1 MSRTSDVDAG
11 DARPLAELT
20 VPALI
25 SSGHPANLPGIVVDN
40 ATQAPHHPVFARRV
54 DGRVDGRVDAEWED
68 VSARQFLVEVTALA
82 KGLIAAGIQ
91 PGDRVALMSKTRY
104 EWTLSDVT
112 IWFAGAVG
120 VPVYET
126 SSPEQL
132 RWILSDSASVGI
144 IVESAAHAAALGQIR
159 AQLPDLQHVWT
170 IDDGAVHHLTAAGG
184 AVGDAELEKRRVALT
199 TDSLA
204 TIIYTSGTTGRPKGC
219 ELTHGNFLAE
229 ARNVVHST
237 EEIFLADGAS
247 TLLFLPLAH
256 VFARVIE
263 VGCLLARA
271 QVAHTADIKHLVEDL
286 ASFQPS
292 FVLAVPRVFE
302 KIYNASAQRAEAAGR
317 GKVFAAATGTAI
329 AYSEALDVGRPSPG
343 LRARHLVF
351 DRLVYGKLR
360 AALGGN
366 LQYAVSG
373 GAPLGARLGHFFRGI
388 GVVILEGYGLTETTA
403 GCTLNLPGAPRIGT
417 VGRPVPGIGIR
428 INADGEVL
436 VRGESVFR
444 GYHDNPGATA
454 AAFSAGGWFH
464 TGDLGELDRD
474 GFLRIIGRKKE
485 IIVTSSGKNV
495 APSVLEDRL
504 RAHALVSQCMVVGDA
519 RPYIAALVTLD
530 AEALRGW
537 IGHRGKPAMSVGE
550 AAADP
555 DVREQIQLAVDD
567 ANTAVSKA
575 EAIKKFAV
583 LDIDFTEDNDY
594 LTPSLKLKRSAVLKD
609 FAREIDALYT

>member
-1 MSRTSDVDAG
+1 MSRTSDVEAG
-11 DARPLAELT
+11 GTRPLDELS

-54 DGRVDGRVDAEWED
+54 GAPGDAQWED
-68 VSARQFLVEVTALA
+68 VSAREFLLEVTALA
-82 KGLIAAGIQ
+82 KGLIAAGIR

-104 EWTLSDVT
+104 EWTLSDVA
-112 IWFAGAVG
+112 IWFAGAVS

-126 SSPEQL
+126 SSIEQV
-132 RWILSDSASVGI
+132 RWILSDSAAVGI
-144 IVESAAHAAALGQIR
+144 IVESAAHETTLGQVG
-159 AQLPDLQHVWT
+159 ADVPDLKHVWV
-170 IDDGAVHHLTAAGG
+170 IDKGAVQRLAVEGG
-184 AVGDAELEKRRVALT
+184 AVDDAEIEQRCAALT
-199 TDSLA
+199 ADSLA

-237 EEIFLADGAS
+237 EEIFLADAAC

-271 QVAHTADIKHLVEDL
+271 QLAHTSDVKHLAEDL

-292 FVLAVPRVFE
+292 FILSVPRVFE
-302 KIYNASAQRAEAAGR
+302 KIYNASAQRAESAGR
-317 GKVFAAATGTAI
+317 GKVFAAAANTAI
-329 AYSEALDVGRPSPG
+329 AYSEALDAGRPG
-343 LRARHLVF
+343 LSLRLRHLIF

-360 AALGGN
+360 AGLGGN

-373 GAPLGARLGHFFRGI
+373 GAPLGARLGHFFRGS

-403 GCTLNLPGAPRIGT
+403 GCTLNLPEAPRIGT

-436 VRGESVFR
+436 VRGQSVFAR
-444 GYHDNPGATA
+444 YYNNPEATA
-454 AAFSAGGWFH
+454 AAFSDGGWFH
-464 TGDLGELDRD
+464 TGDLGELDGD

-485 IIVTSSGKNV
+485 IIVTASGKNV
-495 APSVLEDRL
+495 VPSVLEDRL
-504 RAHALVSQCMVVGDA
+504 RAHALISQCMVVGDA

-530 AEALRGW
+530 AEALSGW
-537 IGHRGKPAMSVGE
+537 LEHRGKPAMSVAE
-550 AAADP
+550 AAVDP
-555 DVREQIQLAVDD
+555 DVRAQIQLGVDD

-575 EAIKKFAV
+575 EAIKRFLV

-594 LTPSLKLKRSAVLKD
+594 LTPSLKLKRALVLND
-609 FAREIDALYT
+609 FAGDIDELYS

>member
-11 DARPLAELT
+11 GARPLAELS
-20 VPALI
+20 VPPLI

-54 DGRVDGRVDAEWED
+54 GARVDSEWQD
-68 VSARQFLVEVTALA
+68 VSAREFLVEVTALA
-82 KGLIAAGIQ
+82 KGLIAAGIR
-91 PGDRVALMSKTRY
+91 PGDRVALLSKTRY
-104 EWTLSDVT
+104 EWTLSDVA
-112 IWFAGAVG
+112 IWFAGAVS

-126 SSPEQL
+126 SSLEQL
-132 RWILSDSASVGI
+132 RWILSDSAAVGI
-144 IVESAAHAAALGQIR
+144 IVESAAHETMLAQIR
-159 AQLPDLQHVWT
+159 ADVSDLKHVWV
-170 IDDGAVHHLTAAGG
+170 IDEGAVQRLGVEGG
-184 AVGDAELEKRRVALT
+184 GVEDAEVGRRCAALSAN
-199 TDSLA
+199 SLA

-237 EEIFLADGAS
+237 EEIFLADGAC

-271 QVAHTADIKHLVEDL
+271 QVAHTSDVKHLVEDL

-292 FVLAVPRVFE
+292 FILAVPRVFE

-317 GKVFAAATGTAI
+317 GKVFAAAADTAI
-329 AYSEALDVGRPSPG
+329 AYSEALDTGRLG
-343 LRARHLVF
+343 AALRLRHVVF

-403 GCTLNLPGAPRIGT
+403 GCTLNLPEAPRIGT

-436 VRGESVFR
+436 VRGQSVFAR
-444 GYHDNPGATA
+444 YYNNPEATA
-454 AAFSAGGWFH
+454 AAFSDGGWFH

-485 IIVTSSGKNV
+485 IIVTASGKNV

-519 RPYIAALVTLD
+519 KPYIAALVTLD

-537 IGHRGKPAMSVGE
+537 LEHRGKPPMTVAE

-555 DVREQIQLAVDD
+555 DVRAQIQLAVDD

-575 EAIKKFAV
+575 EAIKRFAV

-594 LTPSLKLKRSAVLKD
+594 LTPSLKLKRAMVAKD
-609 FAREIDALYT
+609 FAGDIDALYS